1 MSTLWLPLLL
11 SSVIW
16 AEEDYFHISPNA
28 TWDNYKF
35 PEQNT
40 TWDEAR
46 DHCQKCFK
54 ELTTI
59 TSGNVH
65 LIVRKN
71 ASLNYWIGLRRSY
84 NGTVPWSKW
93 SNEDPVTYQ
102 NWYPG
107 HPVPNKEKKKISIC
121 FSTTETPLSTLITTP
136 TSTPVTST
144 QTSTVT
150 TPITSPETS
159 SNKTDGMCPILIEI
173 LECLNMVC
181 NMTYNELKDAVHKY
195 TYVIPQSVTPNTTTY
210 STTPHATTFSTVFNT
225 ATNGTTTESTTASNC
240 ILVEQ
245 PDPEVYIED
254 ACVVLL
260 SYGMWKEV
268 KCNESHPFVCY
279 DEQFFGQINISNV
292 TKNTGNLSWSEAPG
306 NITHYRVEITG
317 NQTNQTFNNETT
329 NLYTEIKDL
338 VPGNLYS
345 VQVFPVKCGRDLK
358 PQNISFYTKP
368 SAVENLT
375 VVSVTTDSI
384 LLNWS
389 KPEGG
394 SEFYSVEYR
403 KQNES
408 YTQLKK
414 TKCKDSKE
422 CNVTGLSPG
431 FEYNFTVKAVVNE
444 NIEGESSSV
453 SDYTKPSKVVNLTS
467 TNDKSTAIIASW
479 NLLAGDN
486 SGYRY
491 CLYEGS
497 DCTTFENRTNCSIT
511 TNETIQVYGKT
522 DGTKY
527 CLCVEALTKNNSLS
541 GEMVGIPAYTLPN
554 TVILSLEAKSKSITA
569 SWTINGKYEQFSVT
583 IETNSISADNY
594 NPQTVNTHDL
604 HCNFSNLKAGVEYN
618 VTVVTLNGELKSDPV
633 RMSTYTKPTSP
644 GSAKATSKKTNI
656 TVSWE
661 EPEDSKGATIMYKVD
676 YHAPFWNDHEKKYT
690 TDRVYTFPDLKSGTR
705 YNFSVRVVAGNNESD
720 PVFAYAVTEPEK
732 MTLTLTMLCSS
743 QTPLQCEKKETQSE
757 LLTKLNGTFDEKF
770 HDNVHWK
777 LKWVERKKNDP

>member
-467 TNDKSTAIIASW
+467 TNDKSTDIIASW
-479 NLLAGDN
+479 NLLAGN
-486 SGYRY
+486 HSGYRY

-511 TNETIQVYGKT
+511 TNETIQEYGKT
-522 DGTKY
+522 DGTRY

-554 TVILSLEAKSKSITA
+554 TVSLSLEAKSNSITA
-569 SWTINGKYEQFSVT
+569 SWTIHGNYEKFNVT
-583 IETNSISADNY
+583 IETTQISPNYFIFSITNNLTYTFGGLMAAVNY
-594 NPQTVNTHDL
+594 T
-604 HCNFSNLKAGVEYN
+604 
-618 VTVVTLNGELKSDPV
+618 VTVVTLNGDLKSKPATNSKYTVPV
-633 RMSTYTKPTSP
+633 SP
-644 GSAKATSKKTNI
+644 SWVNAISDKTNI
-656 TVSWE
+656 TVTWGA
-661 EPEDSKGATIMYKVD
+661 PEDSKDALIEYFVQCRTD
-676 YHAPFWNDHEKKYT
+676 FWKEVFHNTTTNTSISFTHLKPGTKY
-690 TDRVYTFPDLKSGTR
+690 DFNVS
-705 YNFSVRVVAGNNESD
+705 VVAGNLTSL
-720 PVFAYAVTEPEK
+720 PVNTSTKTEPEK
-732 MTLTLTMLCSS
+732 RTLILTMLCSS
-743 QTPLQCEKKETQSE
+743 ETPLQCEKNETQTDLLDE
-757 LLTKLNGTFDEKF
+757 LNKTFNNGF
-770 HDNVHWK
+770 HDLVHWK
-777 LKWVERKKNDP
+777 LKWVERKVNNP